1 MTSFVRHSL
10 SLVIVRSGP
19 ARERTEKVDD
29 AVVLGVASVARGE
42 RRVAEEARTGTGFEA
57 NGVEV
62 ERGGAA
68 LAKSPLHG
76 GLLGAGGESG
86 GMSAR

>member
-1 MTSFVRHSL
+1 MLF
-10 SLVIVRSGP
+10 RS
-19 ARERTEKVDD
+19 
-29 AVVLGVASVARGE
+29 GE